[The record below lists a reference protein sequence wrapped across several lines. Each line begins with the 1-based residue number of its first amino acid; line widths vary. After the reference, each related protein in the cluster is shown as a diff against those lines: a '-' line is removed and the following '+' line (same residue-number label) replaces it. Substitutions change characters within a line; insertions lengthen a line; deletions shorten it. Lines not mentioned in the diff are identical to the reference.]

1 MLATFAT
8 ERPGKERIVEAGSFE
23 AVKYEAGLMNGV
35 IYRRS
40 GKMFFWLTDDERRLP
55 VRVRMQ
61 MSLFFGTVTIDLVK
75 EDRS

>member
-1 MLATFAT
+1 MQLLADLMA
-8 ERPGKERIVEAGSFE
+8 RPASLSRPSGYTV
-23 AVKYEAGLMNGV
+23 MNGV